1 MIEIAVFAYAVGK
14 SGGDVVCTPQARPV
28 RHADSLLALPELL
41 PVPSE
46 LLPLPP
52 DFLSLPPALLLWP
65 FDFLPRL
72 PALLPVPS
80 ASLPACPELLPRLSD
95 LYTLA
100 GIQRLLFG
108 PQGRRGFRR
117 PGTPALGFSP
127 RTPHFA

>member
-1 MIEIAVFAYAVGK
+1 M
-14 SGGDVVCTPQARPV
+14 
-28 RHADSLLALPELL
+28 
-41 PVPSE
+41 PSE

-80 ASLPACPELLPRLSD
+80 ASLPACPELLPRPSD